1 MHHPALLICGQAL
14 IKCFKSL
21 SPSSS
26 FQINSYF
33 DKILIISYFLAVP
46 RDQAYLSPHCCHCE
60 FIFNLRLCFS
70 TRTSESCVLQ
80 KHVALSVPFQSE
92 FILCLPALSGF
103 CLYHFLSFLF
113 SLLQNQPGRITLFLP
128 SLEDQYTFPPCQIQA
143 TFLVAI
149 NFLSSHPSCSPCY
162 PLAGTYSPSLH
173 FCSQHNH
180 SSAALQMDP
189 GTRKAIANP
198 VQINNIFKSTWKAN
212 FGLLADEKQTTPI
225 LGSPQN
231 SGMAARSTQQ
241 ALHWLFPPRCLC
253 HALPFPNAH
262 MGAQPHLLQP

>member
-70 TRTSESCVLQ
+70 TRTSEPCVLQ
-80 KHVALSVPFQSE
+80 KHVALSVPFQSQ

-103 CLYHFLSFLF
+103 CLYHFLSFLLP
-113 SLLQNQPGRITLFLP
+113 LLQNQPYEITLLLP
-128 SLEDQYTFPPCQIQA
+128 SLEEHYTSPCQIQA

-149 NFLSSHPSCSPCY
+149 NFSSSPPSFSPCHS
-162 PLAGTYSPSLH
+162 LAGTYSPSLH
-173 FCSQHNH
+173 FPSQHNY
-180 SSAALQMDP
+180 SPAALRMDP
-189 GTRKAIANP
+189 ATRKATANP
-198 VQINNIFKSTWKAN
+198 IQLKNIF
-212 FGLLADEKQTTPI
+212 
-225 LGSPQN
+225 
-231 SGMAARSTQQ
+231 
-241 ALHWLFPPRCLC
+241 
-253 HALPFPNAH
+253 
-262 MGAQPHLLQP
+262 